1 MLIPI
6 LQMCAGLV
14 MLFLGGKMLVRGA
27 VAFAHKCGMSALSI
41 GLTMVAFATSAPELA
56 VSVSAALDGASA
68 IAVGNVV
75 GSNFANIGL
84 ILALSALIQPMVV
97 ENKVLKVDASIM
109 LGCAALMCVF
119 LVDSC
124 ISRVEGILLSAGI
137 VAYIP
142 FTLWHARR
150 HPEPTT
156 DDLDVSGATM
166 AKPLYVDILLF
177 LAGLAILVGGGKVR
191 SVRSAL
197 PNSLISA
204 RP

>member
-109 LGCAALMCVF
+109 LGCAAVMCVF

-191 SVRSAL
+191 SVQSAL